1 MENINKIIKR
11 VQSDLDNN
19 YPVEKEDIQALINYI
34 KENQ

>member
-19 YPVEKEDIQALINYI
+19 YPVEKEDIQKLLDYI
-34 KENQ
+34 RS